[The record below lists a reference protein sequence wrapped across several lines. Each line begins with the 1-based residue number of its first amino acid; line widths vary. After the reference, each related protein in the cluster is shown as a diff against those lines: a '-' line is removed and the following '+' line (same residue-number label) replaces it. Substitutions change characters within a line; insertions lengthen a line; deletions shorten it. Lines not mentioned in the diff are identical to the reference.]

1 MRILLVAPWGR
12 ALAAVLATGLR
23 EAGAQVLVVTSPRHY
38 EATANDP
45 KVLVVT
51 GSARRPRSWATVVA
65 ALRTARAF
73 DPDVVVAEEF
83 ADPRLLPML
92 RLAPLAVIVH
102 DDAPHDQTE
111 TAPWRRRIVAT
122 HVQSRAALLLTFS
135 RFVAAQLTGRS
146 ARVAVL
152 PLPSEIPAHLVPPVV
167 VAERRRDMVVLGRIN
182 PYKDVPTTLAAW
194 SKHVAGPAY
203 RGDQLII
210 IGDGSQADLSLPPR
224 CTWRRE
230 RFQFA
235 EVVPTL
241 AAAKASLV
249 HYRSATQSGV
259 QVSSMQCGTT
269 AVASDAGGLAE
280 YLPPGQSPVPA
291 GDVLALCAELDRL
304 ADPVAAA
311 AGGRASRTHHDGHYR
326 AEPVGRALLA
336 ELVQLAVENLR

>member
-1 MRILLVAPWGR
+1 MRILLLAPWGR
-12 ALAAVLATGLR
+12 ALAAVLASGLR

-38 EATANDP
+38 EAAADDP
-45 KVLVVT
+45 NVLVVT
-51 GSARRPRSWATVVA
+51 GSARRPSSWPTTVA

-92 RLAPLAVIVH
+92 RLAPLAVMVH
-102 DDAPHDQTE
+102 DDAPHDQTD

-135 RFVAAQLTGRS
+135 HFVAARLA
-146 ARVAVL
+146 ARLAPVRVL

-167 VAERRRDMVVLGRIN
+167 GAERRRDMVVLGRIN

-194 SKHVAGPAY
+194 SRHLAGPAY
-203 RGDQLII
+203 RGDQLVI
-210 IGDGSQADLSLPPR
+210 IGDGNEADLSLPPR

-235 EVVPTL
+235 EVVPAL

-269 AVASDAGGLAE
+269 AVVSDAGGLAE
-280 YLPPGQSPVPA
+280 YLPPGQAPIPV
-291 GDVLALCAELDRL
+291 GDVLALSAELDRL

-311 AGGRASRTHHDGHYR
+311 AGGRESRAHHDGHYC
-326 AEPVGRALLA
+326 AEHVGPALLD
-336 ELVQLAVENLR
+336 ELVHLVVEDQR